1 MMRLPP
7 WSPDSKAVDASGA
20 PLVLYHGTAAAF
32 TQFAENP
39 RGIFF
44 AEDIAQ
50 AAPFSRIRRGTP
62 RVIAANLSIK
72 NPWQMVRYAD
82 DVPYSQ
88 MIDQSISALRARG
101 YDGIHAPDDKV
112 WIVFDADQIHQLEAE
127 TDDMVDDATESLLEA
142 PGHG

>member
-1 MMRLPP
+1 M
-7 WSPDSKAVDASGA
+7 DALKGTRVVNDAGA
-20 PLVLYHGTAAAF
+20 PLVLYHGTAATF
-32 TQFAENP
+32 TTFGDNP

-44 AEDIAQ
+44 GEDISQ
-50 AAPFSRIRRGTP
+50 AELYSRIRRGSP

-88 MIDQSISALRARG
+88 MIDQSVSALRARG

-112 WIVFDADQIHQLEAE
+112 WIVFDANQIYQLEAE
-127 TDDMVDDATESLLEA
+127 MDESVNANTEVLLEA
-142 PGHG
+142 PCP